1 MTHLTLLADTN
12 VHNNISV
19 DHIKI
24 LTKNCEEITLR
35 LIDNNPHKKS
45 KVSNLGPSK
54 KYEAYFYYVLFNDEE
69 VDDGSISDFEKMDA
83 LQDATILEIQI
94 HIDNFKD
101 KLEKIKFI
109 PETLDFVF
117 EEDDFMDSYYKS
129 YTLPIVYHE
138 NYSLSTN
145 INKE

>member
-1 MTHLTLLADTN
+1 MTHLTLLVNTN
-12 VHNNISV
+12 VHNDISV

-24 LTKNCEEITLR
+24 LTKNREEITLR
-35 LIDNNPHKKS
+35 FIDNDHHKKS

-83 LQDATILEIQI
+83 LQDATILEVQI
-94 HIDNFKD
+94 HIDNFED
-101 KLEKIKFI
+101 KLEKIKFTL
-109 PETLDFVF
+109 ETLDFVF

-138 NYSLSTN
+138 NYSLS
-145 INKE
+145 INNDKE